1 MDVYQTNIA
10 HMIGKL
16 AQMGNVLIGVL
27 IGNVE
32 IVNMEN
38 VDMLSLMEIVDKTQ
52 IVLTKAGLVL
62 IGNVQI
68 NVGISDVQNIIS
80 AKEVNVNQFKQ

>member
-1 MDVYQTNIA
+1 
-10 HMIGKL
+10 MIGKL
-16 AQMGNVLIGVL
+16 VQMENVLIGVL

-38 VDMLSLMEIVDKTQ
+38 VDMLNPMEIVDKTQ
-52 IVLTKAGLVL
+52 IVLIKVGLVL
-62 IGNVQI
+62 IGNVLT
-68 NVGISDVQNIIS
+68 NVGMSDVQNIIS

>member
-1 MDVYQTNIA
+1 
-10 HMIGKL
+10 MIGKL
-16 AQMGNVLIGVL
+16 AQMDNALIGVL

-38 VDMLSLMEIVDKTQ
+38 VDMLNPMEIVDKIQ
-52 IVLTKAGLVL
+52 IVLIKVGLVL
-62 IGNVQI
+62 IGNVLI
-68 NVGISDVQNIIS
+68 NVGMSDVQNIIS

>member
-1 MDVYQTNIA
+1 
-10 HMIGKL
+10 MIGKL
-16 AQMGNVLIGVL
+16 AQMDNALIGVL

-38 VDMLSLMEIVDKTQ
+38 VDMLNPMEIVDKIQ
-52 IVLTKAGLVL
+52 IVLIKVGLVL
-62 IGNVQI
+62 IGNVLI

-80 AKEVNVNQFKQ
+80 VKEVNVNQFKQ